1 MSTRPD
7 ISTRVGTLELKNP
20 LIAAS
25 AEHLISQ
32 GGIRAAID
40 AGAGAVVVK
49 STNESEPAKAQL
61 RAAEYVALDSQ
72 WNKVDWGPDADPATS
87 ILSRSGLS
95 PFEFDEWLERTI
107 ADDKIAR
114 ASDCLLVPSLILAD
128 IDNAVVMA
136 KQVQDAGLRAL
147 EFNIGTPYA
156 REAVPGAVTTET
168 NAGRVASITRTMCD
182 ALDIPVW
189 IKLTGQAEDV
199 PALAAAA
206 FENGAQSVVMAGRLL
221 GMLPD
226 LDTQAPMIETSGGY
240 GGGWNLPLTCH
251 WLALS
256 RDRLGA
262 EPSLIGINGATSGRD
277 IARMLLAG
285 ASAVGMAS
293 AILLRG
299 FGVISESLH
308 ELETYCSSKNMSVA
322 DLVGRAAD
330 ARKSF
335 AEMPELVD
343 EWKSILPPESK

>member
-1 MSTRPD
+1 MTKPID
-7 ISTRVGTLELKNP
+7 ISTRIGALELKNP

-40 AGAGAVVVK
+40 AGAGAIVVK
-49 STNESEPAKAQL
+49 STNESEPARAQL
-61 RAAEYVALDSQ
+61 RAAEYVALDNR
-72 WNKVDWGPDADPATS
+72 WNKVEWGPDADPGTS

-95 PFEFDEWLERTI
+95 PFSFDEWLDRTI
-107 ADDKIAR
+107 DDDKIAR
-114 ASDCLLVPSLILAD
+114 ASDCLLVPSIILAD
-128 IDNAVVMA
+128 MDNAVAMA
-136 KQVQDAGLRAL
+136 KKVQAAGLRVL

-156 REAVPGAVTTET
+156 REAVAGAVTTET
-168 NAGRVASITRTMCD
+168 NADRVASLTRTMCS

-199 PALAAAA
+199 SALAAAA
-206 FENGAQSVVMAGRLL
+206 FDNGAQSVVMAGRLL

-226 LDTQAPMIETSGGY
+226 LETQAPMIETSGGY

-256 RDRLGA
+256 RDKLGS
-262 EPSLIGINGATSGRD
+262 ERNLIGINGATSGLD
-277 IARMLLAG
+277 IARLLLAG

-293 AILLRG
+293 AIMLRG
-299 FGVISESLH
+299 FGVIGESLQ
-308 ELETYCSSKNMSVA
+308 ELEAYCQSKNMNVA
-322 DLVGRAAD
+322 DLIGRAAD

-335 AEMPELVD
+335 PEMPDLAD
-343 EWKSILPPESK
+343 EWKTILPPESR